1 MSYSA
6 DGLSG
11 GYYNNEEL
19 VALQQLTT
27 TQRSIIAVQADKIR
41 AMQET
46 IETYRKI
53 AAQAEA
59 TVMLLQKSNQIFERR
74 LEESQEELIK
84 VLSSKNSK

>member
-19 VALQQLTT
+19 VALQQLVQ
-27 TQRSIIAVQADKIR
+27 TQRSIIAVQGDKIR
-41 AMQET
+41 SLESMNNIYKDA
-46 IETYRKI
+46 I
-53 AAQAEA
+53 AKAEH
-59 TVMLLQKSNQIFERR
+59 S
-74 LEESQEELIK
+74 K